1 MFDRPYIGEHSA
13 RLTNPDQYDEFR
25 RENDK
30 FGIGIHA
37 IWGIKL
43 KPKRTAELQAIR
55 FDAKKFTPAKAKQW
69 LKDHDYKPILFEP
82 AKEEKTIKTGMLYRT
97 VEIKDEEVNR
107 DDRII
112 DVSFSSEEPIER
124 FFGIEILDHEKESVR
139 LNRLNK
145 GGSLLVQH
153 NTDDIV
159 GVIEKAYISSDRM
172 GRAKVRFGKSTRA
185 EEVFQD
191 VIDRIRTNIS
201 VGYQIHQMTLSEK
214 KDDKSVY
221 RVNDWEPLEI
231 SLVSIPA
238 DISVGIGREKQ
249 EFEILV
255 VEEVKSMQD
264 EILTSK
270 EMKEKPHI
278 NIEEIKS
285 EARKAEMQRV
295 KEIMAIGKKHGCSE
309 LAEKAVQE
317 GRALDEFRQEVLEAV
332 YKAKPATI
340 IDPNIGMSEREIRQY
355 SIVRAIRQIAEKG
368 ILEGLEK
375 EASDATAATCR
386 RVPKGFFIPQ
396 DVMGTARLERALG
409 VTEATKGGYLIGTD
423 VLVADMIELLRN
435 KPLVAQMGAKTL
447 SGLSGNVAIPRVT
460 GGATAYWLSETGAV
474 TAADQTFGQL
484 GLTPKR
490 LVGDTVYSKE
500 LVIQTSLD
508 VEAFVRNDLMTVLA
522 IAKDLAAINGGG
534 GAEPV
539 GILNTDGV
547 KTVTFG
553 AAATWAKVVQFETE
567 LADANADVGAMAYLT
582 TPATRGKWKTKEKT
596 TNQAI
601 YLWEKGGGLGIGEVN
616 GYPAYATK
624 QVLGDKVI
632 FANWAD
638 LILAEWAGVDVVVD
652 PYSLKKTGQIEVTVT
667 LYCDI
672 GVRHAE
678 SFCVST
684 DSGAQ

>member
-55 FDAKKFTPAKAKQW
+55 FDAKKFTVAKAKQW

-82 AKEEKTIKTGMLYRT
+82 AKEEKTIKTEMLYRT
-97 VEIKDEEVNR
+97 VEIKNDEVNR

-172 GRAKVRFGKSTRA
+172 GRARVRFGKSTRA

-201 VGYQIHQMTLSEK
+201 VGYQIHQMTLAEK

-264 EILTSK
+264 GILASK
-270 EMKEKPHI
+270 EMQEKPHI
-278 NIEEIKS
+278 NIEEVKS
-285 EARKAEMQRV
+285 EVRKAEMQRV
-295 KEIMAIGKKHGCSE
+295 KEIIAIGKKHGCSE

-317 GRALDEFRQEVLEAV
+317 GRALDEFRQEVLESV

-355 SIVRAIRQIAEKG
+355 SIVRAIRQITEKG
-368 ILEGLEK
+368 VLDGLEK
-375 EASDATAATCR
+375 EASDATTTVCKR
-386 RVPKGFFIPQ
+386 TPKGFFIPQ
-396 DVMGTARLERALG
+396 DIVGGMKRALSAG
-409 VTEATKGGYLIGTD
+409 DVTKGGYLVGTD

-447 SGLSGNVAIPRVT
+447 SGLVGNVAIPRVT
-460 GGATAYWLSETGAV
+460 GGATAYWLSETGEA
-474 TAADQTFGQL
+474 TGSDQTFGQL

-500 LVIQTSLD
+500 LVMQTSLD

-522 IAKDLAAINGGG
+522 IAKDLAAINGAG

-539 GILNTDGV
+539 GIMNTTGI

-553 AAATWAKVVQFETE
+553 GAATWAKVVEFETA
-567 LADANADVGAMAYLT
+567 LSDANADAGTMAYLA
-582 TPATRGKWKTKEKT
+582 TPAVSGKWKTIPKVA
-596 TNQAI
+596 NQAI
-601 YLWEKGGGLGIGEVN
+601 FLWEKGAGLGIGEVN
-616 GYPAYATK
+616 GYPARTTK
-624 QVLGDKVI
+624 QVPADKVI

-638 LILAEWAGVDVVVD
+638 LILAEWAGIDVVVD
-652 PYSLKKTGQIEVTVT
+652 PYSLKKTGQIEVTIT
-667 LYCDI
+667 LHSDI
-672 GVRHAE
+672 GVRHPV